1 MPSKEH
7 LAEDSKAKPKKF
19 SRPMRKVTGPALL
32 ITLVALY
39 GCSPARVLVPKG
51 SEQGDLYEELAQV
64 EDGQYKVRHFEF
76 LSKEGSMTYAVGIV
90 NVDEKPLLD
99 FVFQHAHL
107 HRENDLGVLNWGDL
121 EKRLRDPKGVVINPV
136 KGYAV
141 GNLVKYHTSLNRWY
155 VYPIKEK
162 GDVLGYW
169 LTVDSNARLNKSPWG
184 RTVYFE
190 ISPHVSIIMGGSGP
204 SGAGGGG
211 GG

>member
-1 MPSKEH
+1 MAKNSKV
-7 LAEDSKAKPKKF
+7 KPKKF
-19 SRPMRKVTGPALL
+19 SRLMRKVAGPALL
-32 ITLVALY
+32 ITLAAFY
-39 GCSPARVLVPKG
+39 GCSPASVLVPKG
-51 SEQGDLYEELAQV
+51 SEQGDPYKELAQV
-64 EDGQYKVRHFEF
+64 EDGQYKVRHYQF
-76 LSKEGSMTYAVGIV
+76 LSKEGSMTYAVGIA
-90 NVDEKPLLD
+90 NADEKPLLD
-99 FVFQHAHL
+99 FVFQYADV

-121 EKRLRDPKGVVINPV
+121 EKRLRDPNGVVINPV
-136 KGYAV
+136 KGYEV
-141 GNLVKYHTSLNRWY
+141 GNLVKYHTSLKKWY

-190 ISPHVSIIMGGSGP
+190 ISPYVSIIMGGGGP